1 MNMKRILYLLP
12 LVIAFA
18 SGCSPKS
25 APAPSVPEG
34 TFSGKFKYQHEHA
47 QTGAL
52 DSATANLQVQIEQ
65 TTYTVTGDTST
76 VHAGSFGTYEVN
88 SYGTAIA
95 FFDKTYPTTGTPK
108 KFHLSG
114 IYSYSYD
121 GKNLQIVSFGA
132 FDTLSYSYSLV
143 KTGN

>member
-1 MNMKRILYLLP
+1 MKRILYLLP
-12 LVIAFA
+12 LVFALA
-18 SGCSPKS
+18 SGCGPKTT
-25 APAPSVPEG
+25 PAPSIPEG
-34 TFSGKFKYQHEHA
+34 TFSGKFKYLHEHA

-52 DSATANLQVQIEQ
+52 DSATAKIQLQIGQ
-65 TTYTVTGDTST
+65 TTYAVTGDTST

-88 SYGTAIA
+88 SYGTAMA

-114 IYSYSYD
+114 VYSYSYD

-132 FDTLSYSYSLV
+132 FDTVSYSYSLV